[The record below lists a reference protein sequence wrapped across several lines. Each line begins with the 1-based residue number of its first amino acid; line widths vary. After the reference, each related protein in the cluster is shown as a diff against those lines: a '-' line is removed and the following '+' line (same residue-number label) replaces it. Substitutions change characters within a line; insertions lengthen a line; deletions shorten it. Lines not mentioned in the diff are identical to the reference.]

1 MFNEA
6 PLAWMIGSH
15 KPVSSIKGEPQ
26 NGEKISS
33 RVKCTRL
40 ERNYSRMKAKNASL
54 APRSSRRSMLK
65 GTVVGATGLGA
76 AGGLAALGVFI
87 AQKNDTGT
95 THAAS
100 ADQSG
105 NGVNPQAANAKI
117 KAILNIAITAEEL
130 AVVFYSNVIKNAN
143 HLGFSN
149 AGFLDIQA
157 ALIEEQIHQT
167 FLAKQGAKALTN
179 KFSFPFG
186 NNTFT
191 NFNHFIT
198 VQQQLEALF
207 VAAYIAAGKE
217 FAMLGRPDLV
227 QVAAQIGG
235 VEAEHRAIGR
245 AIGGMKPANNR
256 AFETLLVNAVAD
268 APAVLK
274 KGGFLA
280 PKQGNSFAFKA
291 VSMNI
296 NGMSGTTWSSKDWS

>member
-1 MFNEA
+1 M
-6 PLAWMIGSH
+6 
-15 KPVSSIKGEPQ
+15 KP
-26 NGEKISS
+26 
-33 RVKCTRL
+33 
-40 ERNYSRMKAKNASL
+40 KNSGL

-65 GTVVGATGLGA
+65 GTMVGATGLGA
-76 AGGLAALGVFI
+76 AGGLAALGVYLTQRTENNG
-87 AQKNDTGT
+87 A
-95 THAAS
+95 HAAS
-100 ADQSG
+100 ADLG
-105 NGVNPQAANAKI
+105 NGVTPKAANVKI
-117 KAILNIAITAEEL
+117 KTILNIAITAEQL
-130 AVVFYSNVIKNAN
+130 AVVFYTNVLKNAN

-186 NNTFT
+186 NDTFR

-198 VQQQLEALF
+198 VQQQMEALF
-207 VAAYIAAGKE
+207 VAAYLAAGKE

-227 QVAAQIGG
+227 QIAAQIGG

-256 AFETLLVNAVAD
+256 AFETLLLNTVAD

-274 KGGFLA
+274 KGGFLN
-280 PKQGNSFAFKA
+280 PRQGNMFEFHP
-291 VSMNI
+291 VSLNMN
-296 NGMSGTTWSSKDWS
+296 GLSGRAWSDKDWS

>member
-1 MFNEA
+1 M
-6 PLAWMIGSH
+6 
-15 KPVSSIKGEPQ
+15 KP
-26 NGEKISS
+26 
-33 RVKCTRL
+33 
-40 ERNYSRMKAKNASL
+40 KNSGL

-65 GTVVGATGLGA
+65 GTMVGATGLGA
-76 AGGLAALGVFI
+76 AGGLAALGVYLSKKDDQLG
-87 AQKNDTGT
+87 A
-95 THAAS
+95 HAAS
-100 ADQSG
+100 ADLG
-105 NGVNPQAANAKI
+105 NGVTPNAANVKI
-117 KAILNIAITAEEL
+117 KTILNIAITAEEL

-186 NNTFT
+186 NDTFR
-191 NFNHFIT
+191 NFNHFIA
-198 VQQQLEALF
+198 VQQQMEALF
-207 VAAYIAAGKE
+207 VAAYLAAGKE

-227 QVAAQIGG
+227 QIAAQIGG

-256 AFETLLVNAVAD
+256 AFETLLLNAVED

-274 KGGFLA
+274 KGGFLN
-280 PKQGNSFAFKA
+280 PRPGNMFEFHP
-291 VSMNI
+291 VSVNM
-296 NGMSGTTWSSKDWS
+296 NGMSGRAWNSKDWF